1 MERRA
6 KQEEH
11 KVRMAPARESCSEV
25 LLQAETERILQA
37 QQAEIERKRL
47 IMEEKEAQR
56 TAAMEAERIEV
67 SFLPWSYIAAS

>member
-11 KVRMAPARESCSEV
+11 KVQMAPARKSCSEV

-37 QQAEIERKRL
+37 QQAEIEHKRL

-67 SFLPWSYIAAS
+67 WFLPLS